1 MRQLPEDQR
10 LLQIYLKGRLVW
22 SGWMHSIGK
31 MKLNYENTSDNPDLY
46 AVYLPYLKTV
56 GLKHAKNSMF

>member
-1 MRQLPEDQR
+1 
-10 LLQIYLKGRLVW
+10 
-22 SGWMHSIGK
+22 MHSIGK